1 MRYRL
6 AVAGACV
13 WLRSFERVFVFVFL
27 ATNPAGEKVN
37 KRGDCGRRGDCG
49 ELFSFCCKG
58 VAVFFLRGVFLEEPG
73 IIRADVRM
81 PETKCGD
88 VAFIAEVSMVE
99 MLLRY
104 LEGTEPFSLE

>member
-1 MRYRL
+1 MKRH
-6 AVAGACV
+6 V
-13 WLRSFERVFVFVFL
+13 RVGVVKEFVVGKQSVVVVVMWHEV
-27 ATNPAGEKVN
+27 NRCGRGGEAH
-37 KRGDCGRRGDCG
+37 RRRGDCG